1 MTKQEL
7 HAQYGPK
14 LVCPLPGPKA
24 RAAVEADHRL
34 ISPSYTRSYP
44 LVAKRGRG
52 VRIEDADGN
61 EFLDFAA
68 GIAVVSTGHCHPEV
82 VAAIQKQAAELIH
95 ISGTDFYNEL
105 LTDLAE
111 RLSAVAPMPGPH
123 RFFYGNSGAEAIECA
138 LKLARYHT
146 GRQQI
151 ISFFGAFHGRTMGA
165 LSLTGSKPQQKRR
178 FSPLVPGVTHVRY
191 PYVYRGCTAARRK
204 RKPSAWA
211 ARATSRRNSSRP
223 SCRRKRWPRSSSSL
237 SRARADLCRRPTNFL
252 RELRAICDRH
262 GILLVADEVQCG
274 CGRTGKWWAIE
285 HSGVE
290 PDIVCMAKGIASGM
304 PLGVC
309 MTRAEIMDWAPGS
322 HASTFGGNPVSIAAA
337 LATMDIIER
346 EAIANAAR
354 VGEFMLERVRG
365 WKHSHRS
372 VGDVRGRGLMIGIEI
387 VKDKA
392 TREPAAELR
401 NRIETLAFER
411 GLMILGCGETS
422 LRLSP
427 AAHRQQGGSYGGARH
442 SGRGADGGGEGI
454 RTERGCGRRRPELR
468 TVSAWIAGKMEPAQR
483 VCRVAAASAAQS
495 VDCVQ
500 SVD

>member
-1 MTKQEL
+1 
-7 HAQYGPK
+7 
-14 LVCPLPGPKA
+14 
-24 RAAVEADHRL
+24 VEADIRL

-44 LVAKRGRG
+44 LVARRGRG
-52 VRIEDADGN
+52 IRVEDVDGN

-95 ISGTDFYNEL
+95 ISGTDFYNEP
-105 LTDLAE
+105 LTVLAE
-111 RLSAVAPMPGPH
+111 RLSAIAPMPGPH

-138 LKLARYHT
+138 LKIARYHT

-151 ISFFGAFHGRTMGA
+151 ISFLGAFHGRTMGA

-191 PYVYRGCTAARRK
+191 PYAYRGFTGGPQDEEAFSLGCARYIEEKLFKTVLPPEEVAAIFVE
-204 RKPSAWA
+204 PIQGEGGYVVA
-211 ARATSRRNSSRP
+211 P
-223 SCRRKRWPRSSSSL
+223 
-237 SRARADLCRRPTNFL
+237 DNFM

-262 GILLVADEVQCG
+262 GILLVVDEVQSG
-274 CGRTGKWWAIE
+274 AGRTGKWWAIE

-309 MTRAEIMDWAPGS
+309 MTRAEIMDWVPGS

-337 LATMDIIER
+337 LATIDILER

-354 VGEFMLERVRG
+354 VGSRMLERLNG
-365 WKHSHRS
+365 WKNTHPL
-372 VGDVRGRGLMIGIEI
+372 VGDVRGRGLMIGIEL
-387 VKDKA
+387 VKDKK
-392 TREPAAELR
+392 TREPIPAVR
-401 NRIETLAFER
+401 NRVETLAFER

-422 LRLSP
+422 LRLCP
-427 AAHRQQGGSYGGARH
+427 PLVVKEQEATVALDILEEALTEAENERTHA
-442 SGRGADGGGEGI
+442 GEFAI
-454 RTERGCGRRRPELR
+454 
-468 TVSAWIAGKMEPAQR
+468 
-483 VCRVAAASAAQS
+483 ASA
-495 VDCVQ
+495 
-500 SVD
+500 